1 MRAWVDLTNSPH
13 VLVLGPVIDR
23 LRGQGVDVEVT
34 ARDFAQTVDLCRL
47 HGIDAEVIGSHGGSS
62 LAGKA
67 RGLVDRSLDLR
78 RWASGRRFDIAIAH
92 GSNDLTVAARMIG
105 IPSATMFDYEWATV
119 QHNVNCRL
127 AAAVVVPELIPPGR
141 LDRYGARGKLRRY
154 PGLKEEYYLSD
165 FEPNPGV
172 LDELGVDR
180 SQPLALVRP
189 APEVALYHRF
199 ENRSYGDVLTSLREQ
214 GQVVVLPRY
223 PDQREEIE
231 RLGGFIVPGGAI
243 DAPSLVAL
251 ADLVVSGGGTMNR
264 EAVALGTP
272 VITTFEGRMGGVD
285 EALLADGRLQRLG
298 SVGEIILERR
308 TGSGGGDRVRRDPQL
323 LVDLLLSALG
333 PPASALAVPE
343 GAGAAG

>member
-13 VLVLGPVIDR
+13 VLVMEPVIAC
-23 LRGQGVDVEVT
+23 LRGRGFEVEVT
-34 ARDFAQTVDLCRL
+34 ARDFAQTVALCEL

-67 RGLVDRSLDLR
+67 RGLVDRSRELR
-78 RWASGRRFDIAIAH
+78 RWAHGRRFDVAIAH
-92 GSNDLTVAARMIG
+92 GSNDLTVAAWTLG

-119 QHNVNCRL
+119 QHNVNCRM

-154 PGLKEEYYLSD
+154 PGLKEEYYLAG
-165 FEPNPGV
+165 FEPDPGV
-172 LDELGVDR
+172 LSALGVDHAL
-180 SQPLALVRP
+180 PLAVVRP

-199 ENRSYGDVLTSLREQ
+199 RNRSYGEVLDSLRQQ

-223 PDQREEIE
+223 PNQREEIE
-231 RLGGFIVPGGAI
+231 RLGGFIVPERAI
-243 DAPSLVAL
+243 DAPSLVAF

-272 VITTFEGRMGGVD
+272 VITTFEGRLGGVD
-285 EALLADGRLQRLG
+285 EALLADGRLRGLEA
-298 SVGEIILERR
+298 VDEIVLERR
-308 TGSGGGDRVRRDPQL
+308 ERDAGAGRVRRDPEFL
-323 LVDLLLSALG
+323 ADLLLSALG

-343 GAGAAG
+343 GAAVAG